1 VTEYLTRWCAAEA
14 LPDAAASTVEDA
26 LLRHV
31 IFLHGCPV
39 QLLSDQ
45 GPQFKGEVMQLI
57 SKALG
62 IEQIFATP
70 YHPQTNGLTERMN
83 RTVKQILASFFDP
96 LHQDWDTILPFAI
109 HAYNTS
115 VQTSTRISPFGAL
128 YGRDPRFPQNIH
140 MVSVTPKSTDAV
152 DWWLRLQQY
161 QPLLRRALQHNLE
174 IAQQR

>member
-1 VTEYLTRWCAAEA
+1 MTEYLTRCAAEA
-14 LPDAAASTVEDA
+14 LPDAAASTVADA

-45 GPQFKGEVMQLI
+45 CPQFKGEVMQVI

-62 IEQIFATP
+62 MEQIFATP
-70 YHPQTNGLTERMN
+70 YHPQTNGLTKRIN
-83 RTVKQILASFFDP
+83 RTTKQILASFVNPF
-96 LHQDWDTILPFAI
+96 HQDWDTIIPFAI

-115 VQTSTRISPFGAL
+115 VQTSTLISPFRAL
-128 YGRDPRFPQNIH
+128 YSRDPRFPPNIH
-140 MVSVTPKSTDAV
+140 MVSVTPKSMNVV

-161 QPLLRRALQHNLE
+161 QPLLRQALQQNLE
-174 IAQQR
+174 IAQQ